1 MGKDQGGNQM
11 IDARSFKNL
20 STLLLKVQ
28 PIFAKFLLEA
38 KKHFQDKGLDVRI
51 ISGNRTWEEQDA
63 LYAQGRTAPGPKVTN
78 AKGGQSNHNFGIAV
92 DLGLFTLDGSYL
104 EDTPFYGQIGEIV
117 ARFPELEWG
126 GSWKSI
132 VDEPHVQYRT
142 GLTVAELADKVK
154 AGHPIV

>member
-1 MGKDQGGNQM
+1 MGKDQGGREM

-38 KKHFQDKGLDVRI
+38 KKHFQEKGVDVRI
-51 ISGNRTWEEQDA
+51 ISGNRTWAEQDA
-63 LYAQGRTAPGPKVTN
+63 LYAKGRTAPGPKVTN

-92 DLGLFTLDGSYL
+92 DLGLFKDGDYL
-104 EDTPFYGQIGEIV
+104 EESPLYKDIGKIV
-117 ARFPELEWG
+117 AKFPELEWG
-126 GSWKSI
+126 GSWKTI

-142 GLTVAELADKVK
+142 GLTIAELADKVK
-154 AGHPIV
+154 SGKAIV